1 MSKELTRRGLLK
13 TGLFGTAAGIAGAGL
28 TRNAAAAE
36 APKASTAYDAVVL
49 GAGPAGLIT
58 AITAHDLGIRVA
70 VMEKKDRPDGNAIF
84 ALGSV
89 CGWGTRHQK
98 EQGITDTADAFY
110 AMMMDVSKQMGDP
123 ILNRVYTDN
132 ISAGIDWLES
142 DIGVKFGKIRP
153 MPYPRLGRTCRVL
166 GEGITGGGRLV
177 EKLLEACKKRGIDI
191 LFQHKAIELLHDE
204 HFAVTGVK
212 VLTPDGQKS
221 FLAKAGVCICTGG
234 FSANPEMVDRY
245 IGGWAT
251 RMVLRGSK
259 STTGENIS
267 LTMPLY
273 TKFVNMDQFHSG
285 PILGKTH
292 VNPADV
298 LNSGYGVQVN
308 TSGQRYMDENNTYV
322 IKARTTA
329 QMTLDNYAWVIV
341 DSDCSVL
348 DKVIPKFDRLNN
360 PYGKADTIEELCKQV
375 KLPVERV
382 TAIVKAYNE
391 AVEKGTLDQMNPP
404 CTYKKPHPIKKAP
417 FYAVPFQGGMT
428 ATFGGPLINAKAE
441 IQNLDGESIPGLYA
455 AGNSAGGIFF
465 HNYAGGAL
473 NSPSAR
479 RRTDALG
486 DSHHEKHRYR
496 RFRGRSRPC
505 LHGFGSRRRQDPR
518 RNSRRRLPRSFGLGE
533 ERPVH
538 EVPRL
543 VRRPRQ
549 EDGRSR
555 TQPAPLAPGRGELP
569 GLP

>member
-1 MSKELTRRGLLK
+1 MIEKEMSRRS
-13 TGLFGTAAGIAGAGL
+13 LFKSSLVGATAVGAAGFGL
-28 TRNAAAAE
+28 
-36 APKASTAYDAVVL
+36 ASTAEAAPKKAKAETFDAIVL

-58 AITAHDLGIRVA
+58 AITAHDAGAKVVVL
-70 VMEKKDRPDGNAIF
+70 EKCDRPNGNAIF
-84 ALGSV
+84 ALGSI
-89 CGWGTRHQK
+89 CGWGTRHQA
-98 EQGITDTADAFY
+98 EQGIKDTADAFY
-110 AMMMDVSKQMGDP
+110 AMMMDISKQMGDKA
-123 ILNRVYTDN
+123 LNRLYTDK
-132 ISAGIDWLES
+132 ISEGIDWLEK

-153 MPYPRLGRTCRVL
+153 MPYPRLGRTCRVV

-465 HNYAGGAL
+465 HNYAGGAQL
-473 NSPSAR
+473 GA
-479 RRTDALG
+479 ALV
-486 DSHHEKHRYR
+486 Y
-496 RFRGRSRPC
+496 GRIA
-505 LHGFGSRRRQDPR
+505 GA
-518 RNSRRRLPRSFGLGE
+518 E
-533 ERPVH
+533 
-538 EVPRL
+538 
-543 VRRPRQ
+543 
-549 EDGRSR
+549 
-555 TQPAPLAPGRGELP
+555 LAKRAKKN
-569 GLP
+569 

>member
-166 GEGITGGGRLV
+166 GEGQTGGARLV
-177 EKLLEACKKRGIDI
+177 QALLKAAEKRGIDI
-191 LFQHKAIELLHDE
+191 RYEHKAIELLHDDK
-204 HFAVTGVK
+204 FAVTGVK
-212 VLTPDGQKS
+212 ALTPAGQKTFMS
-221 FLAKAGVCICTGG
+221 RGGVCIATGG
-234 FSANPEMVDRY
+234 FSGNPEMVDRY

-251 RMVLRGSK
+251 RMVLRGSPAL
-259 STTGENIS
+259 TGENIS
-267 LTMPLY
+267 LTLPLF

-285 PILGKTH
+285 PIIGKTH

-298 LNSGYGVQVN
+298 LNSGYGIQVN
-308 TSGQRYMDENNTYV
+308 TSGNRYMDENNTYV

-329 QMTLDNYAWVIV
+329 QMTLDNTAWVIV

-348 DKVIPKFDRLNN
+348 DKVIPKFDRLNS

-375 KLPVERV
+375 GLPAEKVKKLVDE
-382 TAIVKAYNE
+382 YNE
-391 AVEKGTLDQMNPP
+391 KMKAGKLGEMNPP
-404 CTYKKPHPIKKAP
+404 CTYKKPHPIAKAP
-417 FYAVPFQGGMT
+417 FYAVPLQGGMT
-428 ATFGGPLINAKAE
+428 ATFGGPLINTKTE
-441 IQNLDGESIPGLYA
+441 IQNLDGKSIPGLYA

-465 HNYAGGAL
+465 HNYAGGAQ
-473 NSPSAR
+473 
-479 RRTDALG
+479 LG
-486 DSHHEKHRYR
+486 AATV
-496 RFRGRSRPC
+496 FGRVAGVEMANR
-505 LHGFGSRRRQDPR
+505 
-518 RNSRRRLPRSFGLGE
+518 
-533 ERPVH
+533 
-538 EVPRL
+538 
-543 VRRPRQ
+543 
-549 EDGRSR
+549 
-555 TQPAPLAPGRGELP
+555 AKKAAKK
-569 GLP
+569 

>member
-1 MSKELTRRGLLK
+1 
-13 TGLFGTAAGIAGAGL
+13 
-28 TRNAAAAE
+28 
-36 APKASTAYDAVVL
+36 
-49 GAGPAGLIT
+49 
-58 AITAHDLGIRVA
+58 
-70 VMEKKDRPDGNAIF
+70 MEKKDRPDGNAIF

-428 ATFGGPLINAKAE
+428 ATFGGPLIDVNGRVRDTENQPIQGLFAIGNA
-441 IQNLDGESIPGLYA
+441 
-455 AGNSAGGIFF
+455 AGGIFYD
-465 HNYAGGAL
+465 NYVGGAQL
-473 NSPSAR
+473 TGA
-479 RRTDALG
+479 AV
-486 DSHHEKHRYR
+486 
-496 RFRGRSRPC
+496 
-505 LHGFGSRRRQDPR
+505 FGIAVADYVKS
-518 RNSRRRLPRSFGLGE
+518 L
-533 ERPVH
+533 
-538 EVPRL
+538 
-543 VRRPRQ
+543 
-549 EDGRSR
+549 
-555 TQPAPLAPGRGELP
+555 TK
-569 GLP
+569 